1 MTYSLTK
8 VFCYKMAAVDKL
20 SNAILSDVLCFLTS
34 ARNTLTSDQIILNA
48 TAFFKDESIIKSK
61 EMLFEIAGE
70 RPIKRKA
77 CQSQPNPA
85 VANLDDMLQLLEKLE
100 DKSFQL
106 PSFVV
111 NNYMS
116 LPPNAGF
123 EGLASVMCSLRDEL
137 ASLRSEVSE
146 LRKFNEKDARALGN
160 VESIIQDVSEIKT
173 LIQHI
178 SSSNNAG
185 SYVRPTRVNE
195 IIQEH
200 AQAQNLTQNS
210 VHQDENEIHQQG
222 AELQQ
227 NVSSAENMA
236 NQASEEFSAPEIN
249 PTSQVQLYSQAVQSS
264 PNGPT
269 TGRAEVAQQ
278 SGSGFSHAIRGGRN
292 GSRRGGYDGAGP
304 AGGGRGGFM
313 VRGRGVSHGSASN
326 GNFRGVNRQ
335 SNNRVPRSIH
345 GTNTNVTR
353 ITSAQRMLDLFVSG
367 CSLNTN
373 EGDITSLCDSNDIAV
388 ESCTI
393 LDTRRQWCRCFKLTI
408 AANDRDKLMNEE
420 IWPMGIYVQK
430 YFSPR
435 RSAQGSQMN
444 QN

>member
-1 MTYSLTK
+1 
-8 VFCYKMAAVDKL
+8 MAAVDKL

-34 ARNTLTSDQIILNA
+34 AKNTLTNDKIILNA
-48 TAFFKDESIIKSK
+48 IAFFKDESIIKSK

-100 DKSFQL
+100 DKSFLL

-137 ASLRSEVSE
+137 ASLRSEVTE

-160 VESIIQDVSEIKT
+160 VDSIIQDVSEIKT

-178 SSSNNAG
+178 SNDNNVGSN
-185 SYVRPTRVNE
+185 VRPTRVNDV
-195 IIQEH
+195 IQERVQ
-200 AQAQNLTQNS
+200 AQDLTQNLTQNS
-210 VHQDENEIHQQG
+210 VQQDQNEILQQG

-227 NVSSAENMA
+227 NLSSAENMA
-236 NQASEEFSAPEIN
+236 NQASEESSAPEIN
-249 PTSQVQLYSQAVQSS
+249 QTSQVQLYSQMVQSS

-269 TGRAEVAQQ
+269 TGRGEVAQQ
-278 SGSGFSHAIRGGRN
+278 SGSGFSHGIRGGHN
-292 GSRRGGYDGAGP
+292 GGHRGGYDGAGP
-304 AGGGRGGFM
+304 AGRGRGGFM
-313 VRGRGVSHGSASN
+313 VRGRGVSHGTVSN
-326 GNFRGVNRQ
+326 GNFRDRGANRQ

-345 GTNTNVTR
+345 GTNANVTG

-367 CSLNTN
+367 CSLSTN
-373 EGDITSLCDSNDIAV
+373 EGDITLLCDSNGITV
-388 ESCTI
+388 KSCTI
-393 LDTRRQWCRCFKLTI
+393 LDTRRQ
-408 AANDRDKLMNEE
+408 
-420 IWPMGIYVQK
+420 
-430 YFSPR
+430 
-435 RSAQGSQMN
+435 
-444 QN
+444 